1 MPTADATP
9 RRAESSLTPR
19 TKAVIMQNANSP
31 AVLRRSSRVPVNVPV
46 LVTSLEPGTRFSEVC
61 ETLVVNAHGC
71 AMRSP
76 VKLDAG
82 VLLHFHSKEGR
93 ETTAKVIACQPL
105 EADRTSWRLAARL
118 DRPEN
123 FWGLTTC
130 PADWAQ
136 LPAPA
141 APTKSKLPQQL
152 AAKNVQIIDQGTP
165 LSPSL
170 KMMFDSIQKQ
180 VSDDHLR
187 SMIMELVQPLHAE
200 LADLREKTT
209 RGRSKFEVSL
219 TQIPPELQDQ
229 MEERLQKNLGPR
241 VLEQT
246 GAQAMQVL
254 EAAKAAIAQK
264 TAETHDDF
272 LKRVTRELQM
282 VEERARALSADIAEN
297 QREHL
302 NRGMGEFHQHVVDGG
317 NRLKKLSEDLFRVM
331 QHDLGEEHEGRRQEF
346 ERVQGAMA
354 TERERLEVEVTQL
367 DSRIAKLDE
376 SAHSL
381 EAGLD
386 KRLGQMAS
394 NTLGDVR
401 KQLESATDEILIELE
416 TRSARELGAQV
427 EAASAQLKAIQ
438 SEVQASAL
446 ASLNKHVNETLRV
459 FAQSMEELEHE
470 SVERLQNTLA
480 GGLNSVVKTLGEH
493 FRGERVTTERR
504 WPAAD

>member
-1 MPTADATP
+1 
-9 RRAESSLTPR
+9 
-19 TKAVIMQNANSP
+19 MQNAKSP
-31 AVLRRSSRVPVNVPV
+31 AALRRSSRVPINLPV

-82 VLLHFHSKEGR
+82 VILHFHSKEGR

-105 EADRTSWRLAARL
+105 ESDRTSWQLAARL

-123 FWGLTTC
+123 FWGLTSC
-130 PADWAQ
+130 PSDWAQ

-152 AAKNVQIIDQGTP
+152 AAKNVQIIEQGAT

-170 KMMFDSIQKQ
+170 KMMFDNIQKQ

-187 SMIMELVQPLHAE
+187 TMIADLVHPLQAE
-200 LADLREKTT
+200 LTDLREKMT

-241 VLEQT
+241 VLEET
-246 GAQAMQVL
+246 RAQANQVL
-254 EAAKAAIAQK
+254 EAAKAAISQK
-264 TAETHDDF
+264 TNETHDDF
-272 LKRVTRELQM
+272 LKRVARELQM
-282 VEERARALSADIAEN
+282 VEERARTLSADIAEN

-317 NRLKKLSEDLFRVM
+317 NRLKRLSEDLFRVM
-331 QHDLGEEHEGRRQEF
+331 QHDLSEEHDARCQEF
-346 ERVQGAMA
+346 ESVQTAMA
-354 TERERLEVEVTQL
+354 TERERLEGEVTQL
-367 DSRIAKLDE
+367 DHRITKLDE
-376 SAHSL
+376 SATGL

-416 TRSARELGAQV
+416 TRSSRELNAQV
-427 EAASAQLKAIQ
+427 EAAGAKLRAIQ
-438 SEVQASAL
+438 AEVQNSSL
-446 ASLNKHVNETLRV
+446 NSLNKQVSETLRM
-459 FAQSMEELEHE
+459 FAQSMQELEQQ
-470 SVERLQNTLA
+470 SVERLQTTLA
-480 GGLNSVVKTLGEH
+480 GGLSSVVQSLGEH
-493 FRGERVTTERR
+493 FRGESGSRERR

>member
-1 MPTADATP
+1 MANTSSPT
-9 RRAESSLTPR
+9 
-19 TKAVIMQNANSP
+19 
-31 AVLRRSSRVPVNVPV
+31 VLRRSSRVPINLPV

-71 AMRSP
+71 SMRSP

-93 ETTAKVIACQPL
+93 ETTAKVITCQPL
-105 EADRTSWRLAARL
+105 ESDRTSWRLAARL

-123 FWGLTTC
+123 FWGLTSC

-141 APTKSKLPQQL
+141 APTKSKVPQQL
-152 AAKNVQIIDQGTP
+152 SARSVQIVESGAT

-170 KMMFDSIQKQ
+170 KMMFESIQKQ

-187 SMIMELVQPLHAE
+187 AMIIDLVQPLQAE
-200 LADLREKTT
+200 LADMREKMT

-229 MEERLQKNLGPR
+229 MEERLNKNLGPR

-254 EAAKAAIAQK
+254 ENAKAAIAQK
-264 TAETHDDF
+264 TSETHDDF
-272 LKRVTRELQM
+272 IKRVTRELQL
-282 VEERARALSADIAEN
+282 VEERARKLSADIAEN

-302 NRGMGEFHQHVVDGG
+302 NRGLGEFHQHVVDGG

-331 QHDLGEEHEGRRQEF
+331 QHDLGEEHEVRRQEF
-346 ERVQGAMA
+346 EQVQSAMA
-354 TERERLEVEVTQL
+354 TERERLEGEVTQL

-376 SAHSL
+376 SAQGL

-401 KQLESATDEILIELE
+401 KQLEAATDEILIELE
-416 TRSARELGAQV
+416 TRSSRELGAQV
-427 EAASAQLKAIQ
+427 EAAAGQLRATQTEIQ
-438 SEVQASAL
+438 ATAL
-446 ASLNKHVNETLRV
+446 ASLNKQVNETLRV
-459 FAQSMEELEHE
+459 FAQSMQELEQE
-470 SVERLQNTLA
+470 SIERLQNTLA
-480 GGLNSVVKTLGEH
+480 GGLSSVVKNLGEH
-493 FRGERVTTERR
+493 FRGERPATKERR